1 MNNAVIVSAKRTAI
15 GKAPRGTL
23 KDTRPEYLLSEVI
36 KAIIEETKIDPNII
50 EDVTIGCAFPEAYQG
65 MNLART
71 VVYRAGLP
79 NSIPA
84 VTVNRYCASSIQTIA
99 QTAHRIMVGEIDVAI
114 AGGVE
119 SMSLV
124 PMPGYKFR
132 PEPYIAQNFPY
143 YYLNMGLTAENL
155 VPLYNITRR
164 EVDEFA
170 YLSHKR
176 GAEAVLS
183 GRFKEEIVPIK
194 VKVRIEDEDGNS
206 QLVEKVVKED
216 ECPRPDTTLEGLLS
230 LKPYFKVDGTVTAGN
245 ASQRSDGAS
254 AVLIMSESKAKEL
267 NLKPLARFI
276 TFQVVGVPAEIMGI
290 APAYA
295 IPKSLKK
302 ADLKLDD
309 IKLIELN
316 EAFATQI
323 IAVLRELPIPLEK
336 LNVNGG
342 AISLGHPLGATGAI
356 LTTKLI
362 YELRRRGGGY
372 GIVSACVGG
381 GMGASMILEVYGS

>member
-36 KAIIEETKIDPNII
+36 KSIIEETNIDPNII
-50 EDVTIGCAFPEAYQG
+50 EDITIGCAFPEAYQG

-71 VVYRAGLP
+71 VVYRAELP

-132 PEPYIAQNFPY
+132 PEPYIAQNFPH

-155 VPLYNITRR
+155 VPIYNITRR

-206 QLVEKVVKED
+206 QIVEKVFKED

-254 AVLIMSESKAKEL
+254 AVLIMSEKKAKEL

-302 ADLKLDD
+302 ADLKLED

-323 IAVLRELPIPLEK
+323 IAVLREFPIPLEK

-372 GIVSACVGG
+372 GIVSACIGG

>member
-1 MNNAVIVSAKRTAI
+1 MRSAVIVSAKRTAI

-36 KAIIEETKIDPNII
+36 KAILDETKIDPNLI
-50 EDVTIGCAFPEAYQG
+50 EDLTVGCAFPEAYQG
-65 MNLART
+65 MNMART
-71 VVYRAGLP
+71 IVYRTNLP
-79 NSIPA
+79 SSIPA
-84 VTVNRYCASSIQTIA
+84 VTVNRYCASSIQAIA
-99 QTAHRIMVGEIDVAI
+99 QTAHRIMLNEIDVAI
-114 AGGVE
+114 AGGSE

-124 PMPGYKFR
+124 PMPGYVFR
-132 PEPYIAQNFPY
+132 PEPYLAQNFPE

-155 VPLYNITRR
+155 AEIYNIKR
-164 EVDEFA
+164 EEADEFA
-170 YLSHKR
+170 YLSHIR
-176 GAEAVLS
+176 GSEAVIS
-183 GRFKEEIVPIK
+183 GKFKDEIVPVK
-194 VKVRIEDEDGNS
+194 VKVSIEDEEGNT
-206 QLVEKVVKED
+206 QLVEKIFDRD
-216 ECPRPDTTLEGLLS
+216 ECIRPDTTLEGLLK
-230 LKPYFKVDGTVTAGN
+230 LKPYFKVNGTVTAGN
-245 ASQRSDGAS
+245 ASQRSDGAA
-254 AVLIMSESKAKEL
+254 AVLIMSEEKAKEL
-267 NLKPLARFI
+267 NLKPLARFV

-290 APAYA
+290 APSYA

-302 ADLKLDD
+302 ANLTLND

-316 EAFATQI
+316 EAFATQVL
-323 IAVLRELPIPLEK
+323 AVLREFPIPLEK

-381 GMGASMILEVYGS
+381 GMGASMVLEVYGS

>member
-15 GKAPRGTL
+15 GKAIKGTL

-36 KAIIEETKIDPNII
+36 KAILDETKIEPYII
-50 EDVTIGCAFPEAYQG
+50 EDVSIGCAFPEAYQG

-71 VVYRAGLP
+71 VIYRAGLP

-99 QTAHRIMVGEIDVAI
+99 QTAHRIIVGEIDVAI

-119 SMSLV
+119 NMSLV

-132 PEPYIAQNFPY
+132 PEPYVAQNFPH

-155 VPLYNITRR
+155 VPIYNITRR

-170 YLSHKR
+170 YLSHTR
-176 GAEAVLS
+176 GAQAVLS
-183 GRFKEEIVPIK
+183 GKFKEEIVPIK

-206 QLVEKVVKED
+206 QLIEKIFEHD

-254 AVLIMSESKAKEL
+254 AVLMMSERKAKEL
-267 NLKPLARFI
+267 GLKPLARFI

-295 IPKSLKK
+295 IPKSLRK
-302 ADLKLDD
+302 ANLKLDD

-316 EAFATQI
+316 EAFATQV

-362 YELRRRGGGY
+362 HELRKRGGGY

>member
-1 MNNAVIVSAKRTAI
+1 MRSAVIVSAKRTAI

-23 KDTRPEYLLSEVI
+23 KDTRPEYLLAEVI
-36 KAIIEETKIDPNII
+36 KAILNETNLDPNLI
-50 EDVTIGCAFPEAYQG
+50 EDLTVGCAFPEAYQG
-65 MNLART
+65 MNMART
-71 VVYRAGLP
+71 VIYRAGLP
-79 NSIPA
+79 KSIPA
-84 VTVNRYCASSIQTIA
+84 VTVNRYCASSIQSIA
-99 QTAHRIMVGEIDVAI
+99 QTAHRIMVGEIDIAI
-114 AGGVE
+114 AGGAE

-124 PMPGYKFR
+124 PMPGYVFR
-132 PEPYIAQNFPY
+132 PEPYIAQNFPD

-155 VPLYNITRR
+155 VPLYNIKRE
-164 EVDEFA
+164 EVDEYA

-183 GRFKEEIVPIK
+183 GKFKEQIVPIK
-194 VKVRIEDEDGNS
+194 VKVRLEDEDGNS
-206 QLVEKVVKED
+206 QLVEKIFDQD
-216 ECPRPDTTLEGLLS
+216 ECIRPDTTLDGLLK

-245 ASQRSDGAS
+245 ASQRSDGAG
-254 AVLIMSESKAKEL
+254 AVLLMSEEKAEEL
-267 NLKPLARFI
+267 GLEPLARFV
-276 TFQVVGVPAEIMGI
+276 TYQVSAVPAEIMGI

-302 ADLKLDD
+302 ANLTLED

-323 IAVLRELPIPLEK
+323 VAVLRELEIPLDK

-342 AISLGHPLGATGAI
+342 AISLGHPLGATGSI
-356 LTTKLI
+356 LTVKLI
-362 YELRRRGGGY
+362 YELRKRGGGY
-372 GIVSACVGG
+372 GIISACVGG

>member
-1 MNNAVIVSAKRTAI
+1 MRSAVIVSAKRTAV

-36 KAIIEETKIDPNII
+36 RAILEETKIDPNLI
-50 EDVTIGCAFPEAYQG
+50 EDLTVGCAFPEAYQG
-65 MNLART
+65 MNMART
-71 VVYRAGLP
+71 IVYRAGLP
-79 NSIPA
+79 TSIPA

-114 AGGVE
+114 AGGAE

-124 PMPGYKFR
+124 PMPGYVFR
-132 PEPYIAQNFPY
+132 PEPYIAQNFPD

-155 VPLYNITRR
+155 AEIYNIKRE

-176 GAEAVLS
+176 GSEAVLS
-183 GRFKEEIVPIK
+183 GKFKDEIVPIK
-194 VKVRIEDEDGNS
+194 VKVSVEDEDGNIKV
-206 QLVEKVVKED
+206 VEKIFDRD
-216 ECPRPDTTLEGLLS
+216 ECIRPDTTLEGLLK

-245 ASQRSDGAS
+245 ASQRSDGAG
-254 AVLIMSESKAKEL
+254 AVLIMSEEKAKEL
-267 NLKPLARFI
+267 GLKPLARFV

-290 APAYA
+290 APAKA

-302 ADLKLDD
+302 ANLTLED

-316 EAFATQI
+316 EAFATQVL
-323 IAVLRELPIPLEK
+323 AVLREFPIPLEK

-342 AISLGHPLGATGAI
+342 AIALGHPLGATGAI